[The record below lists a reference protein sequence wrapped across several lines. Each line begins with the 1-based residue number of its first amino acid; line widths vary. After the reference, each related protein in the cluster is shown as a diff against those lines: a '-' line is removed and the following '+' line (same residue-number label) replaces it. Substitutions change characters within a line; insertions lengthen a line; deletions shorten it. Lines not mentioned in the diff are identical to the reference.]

1 MKLSQRLGAI
11 EQKLNARYDNPI
23 TITKNQAEQLLRL
36 RLERITDPNDPITNK
51 LRAITTG
58 ASV

>member
-1 MKLSQRLGAI
+1 MRLNQRLGAI

-23 TITKNQAEQLLRL
+23 AITKNQAEQLLRL
-36 RLERITDPNDPITNK
+36 RLERVTDPSDPITNQ
-51 LRAITTG
+51 LLAIAMG